1 MREMVF
7 CRRQHTLLFAT
18 TLGVAGDS
26 GSIEIAA
33 HLPAPLES
41 RTRTGKAG
49 ARQENKCLSL
59 GACRH
64 QVAGGHQAGH
74 SVSPTT
80 SSRTTTCWAAAGER
94 DIVEKRKATKHC
106 VKARPRIKIIA
117 PLQWISVWGPGLL
130 VMLAD
135 TDAGNVVTAAQAGA
149 QWRYRLLPLLIVLMP
164 MLYMVQELTVRLG
177 IYTGRGHGELIRERF
192 GVGWAWLSTAGLAAA
207 AIGSLV
213 TEFTGVAGIGELYGM
228 PRSLTLPVASAALLI
243 VVATAFYRR
252 VERIAIVI
260 GLFELAFFAV
270 AWAAHP
276 NLETL
281 AKDAVDLPL
290 YNREFRFLAAAV
302 IGAVFNPWMIFYQ
315 QAAIAD
321 KKLRSDD
328 LKAARWDTAVGAVLT
343 QCLTGAVLIAAAA
356 TLASS
361 GVSTN
366 LGSIGEI
373 SNALT
378 PLLGEGVGRLVFSVG
393 VYSAPLWWPPSCARW
408 RWPGGWVRSPV
419 TGVPWN
425 TGRSRPNGSMA
436 SMWPAHS
443 VPPPLFGSRRIL

>member
-1 MREMVF
+1 
-7 CRRQHTLLFAT
+7 
-18 TLGVAGDS
+18 
-26 GSIEIAA
+26 
-33 HLPAPLES
+33 
-41 RTRTGKAG
+41 
-49 ARQENKCLSL
+49 
-59 GACRH
+59 
-64 QVAGGHQAGH
+64 
-74 SVSPTT
+74 
-80 SSRTTTCWAAAGER
+80 
-94 DIVEKRKATKHC
+94 
-106 VKARPRIKIIA
+106 VKARPRIKISA
-117 PLQWISVWGPGLL
+117 PLQWLSVWGPGLL

-149 QWRYRLLPLLIVLMP
+149 QWRYRLLPLLIVLIP

-213 TEFTGVAGIGELYGM
+213 TEFTGVAGIGELYGLS
-228 PRSLTLPVASAALLI
+228 RSLTLPVASAALLI
-243 VVATAFYRR
+243 VVATASYRR

-321 KKLRSDD
+321 KKLRPGD

-361 GVSTN
+361 SVSAN

-378 PLLGEGVGRLVFSVG
+378 PLLGYSVGRLVFSVG
-393 VYSAPLWWPPSCARW
+393 VLGASLVAAIVCSLALAWGVGEVAGYRRSLEYRPFEAKWFYGLYVACVVGAAALVWFAPDLVGLNIAAQVLNVFLLPLVIGFLVALAVTTPPVPLRLRGFYLWVLIAISAIVIAV
-408 RWPGGWVRSPV
+408 G
-419 TGVPWN
+419 
-425 TGRSRPNGSMA
+425 
-436 SMWPAHS
+436 
-443 VPPPLFGSRRIL
+443 LFGGVLW